1 MDKKS
6 IEAEIASY
14 TGKLFRDNFG
24 KGPSSIYVSCV
35 RPFITIHLRDFL
47 APMEKVLVKQ
57 NNNLKVQETRDL
69 LMQELLPDIKATV
82 RTTAKV
88 EIRNIYYDWSLENKT
103 GIILAEMA
111 ESDTENDN
119 DYLSYP
125 SREQVHEEIVR
136 FSEKAQKAPR
146 NLHSLMLNPR
156 TLVIVREG
164 ILVRIEKELIAAGF
178 EEQLKL
184 SKRRLEKSLLNTDL
198 LESLLGVQIEDI
210 FADWDFSLDKGYII
224 IIMKPEK

>member
-6 IEAEIASY
+6 TEAEIASY

-24 KGPSSIYVSCV
+24 KGPSSIFVSFV

-103 GIILAEMA
+103 GIIIAEMA
-111 ESDTENDN
+111 DSEMKNDS

-164 ILVRIEKELIAAGF
+164 ILVRIERELIAAGF

-198 LESLLGVQIEDI
+198 LESLLEVQIEDV